1 MNIQKLFKQKGYEK
15 VEYIVRRHWI
25 TFLPII
31 IFFIVLLAL
40 PLGLYWLILNTLNE
54 VLQNPIYYTAGV
66 LFTSIYYLSVVLF
79 FYTYFVAF
87 HLDLW
92 IVTNDRLLDV
102 QQKTLFARTVS
113 EVDLYQIQD
122 ASSEVHG
129 IFPSLFNYGN
139 IILQTASAV
148 PKFTFRN
155 VPNPNE
161 LRQAILTLSSEDK
174 KYHEQKK

>member
-1 MNIQKLFKQKGYEK
+1 MNISKLFKQKGYEK
-15 VEYIVRRHWI
+15 VEYIVRRHWV
-25 TFLPII
+25 TFLPV
-31 IFFIVLLAL
+31 IFFFIILLIL
-40 PLGLYWLILNTLNE
+40 PFGAYWLLLNSAGNF
-54 VLQNPIYYTAGV
+54 LQNPIYYTAGL
-66 LFTSIYYLSVVLF
+66 LFGSVYYLSVVLF

-92 IVTNDRLLDV
+92 VITNDRLLDV

-129 IFPSLFNYGN
+129 IFPSIFNYGN

-155 VPNPNE
+155 VANPNK

-174 KYHEQKK
+174 KFHEKH